1 MAVTLRTYLN
11 NKLKE
16 KGMSATQAKKN
27 AGKYSSIAAAKKAGS
42 LYYTNKDGKVMAAVY
57 AGDLKKAEPKPIP
70 RPKVRPKKEPG
81 PLQGPTKRRG
91 TLDEKVEVDKANKKP
106 MGTAALTKM
115 VLVALGPAEVKTTK
129 KKKPKV
135 TGKAARIAELKA
147 EIKKL
152 QKVVDAGKKQKPPV
166 VKRREQARIRE
177 IQGIIKRMK

>member
-152 QKVVDAGKKQKPPV
+152 QKIVDAGKKQKPPV